1 VFQALPV
8 VLVTLAVLADLASV
22 APTVEAP
29 ALEALLA
36 LVVCPVRVALLVPVA
51 LLVSEVVALLA
62 LVVLVVAL
70 LLVLVALLLAL
81 LVLLPVPVVLL
92 VPLPVPVVPLVARW
106 TLQVLAR
113 LARQKY
119 SVVPVRQL
127 PMMINGSAYIALLL
141 SNRAVIGCVSDVGQR
156 QEIWVSFRIHVLV
169 VVIHVRQ
176 IVHRQSVV
184 LRRLPLQVP
193 TALQQH

>member
-1 VFQALPV
+1 VRV
-8 VLVTLAVLADLASV
+8 VLLVLVALLVSEAV
-22 APTVEAP
+22 
-29 ALEALLA
+29 ALLA
-36 LVVCPVRVALLVPVA
+36 LVVL
-51 LLVSEVVALLA
+51 VVALLLA
-62 LVVLVVAL
+62 LPARVVLVVAL

-176 IVHRQSVV
+176 MVHRQSVV

-193 TALQQH
+193 TASQQH